1 MKLIFGSLT
10 GALFGLGLIVAQMTD
25 PHRVL
30 GFLDVFGHWDP
41 RLGLV
46 MFGAIAV
53 HAPFIFWFER
63 HGKPLFAR
71 AQHLPTETHIDR
83 RLLLG
88 ATLFGI
94 GWGMAGY
101 CPGPAIVAAPANP
114 SALLL
119 VLSMVVGMWIEGHA
133 SRLRP
138 LVPRWLQSALHD
150 SSSPS

>member
-1 MKLIFGSLT
+1 MKLFIGSLA

-25 PHRVL
+25 PRRVL
-30 GFLDVFGHWDP
+30 GFLDIFGHWDP

-53 HAPFIFWFER
+53 HAPFFFLFGR
-63 HGKPLFAR
+63 HGKPMYAR
-71 AQHLPTETHIDR
+71 AWHLPKETRIDR
-83 RLLLG
+83 RLLVG

-94 GWGMAGY
+94 GWGLAGY

-119 VLSMVVGMWIEGHA
+119 TLSMLVGMWIEGRSWRALSDYRHNQA
-133 SRLRP
+133 LLRN
-138 LVPRWLQSALHD
+138 
-150 SSSPS
+150 